1 MFRLKMPIKITI
13 MHRYDMSQIEN
24 TKRLNQ
30 CVVQLVTD
38 TTQLQA

>member
-1 MFRLKMPIKITI
+1 MFRLKMPIKII
-13 MHRYDMSQIEN
+13 RNGRCDMGQIEK

-38 TTQLQA
+38 TIQLQA